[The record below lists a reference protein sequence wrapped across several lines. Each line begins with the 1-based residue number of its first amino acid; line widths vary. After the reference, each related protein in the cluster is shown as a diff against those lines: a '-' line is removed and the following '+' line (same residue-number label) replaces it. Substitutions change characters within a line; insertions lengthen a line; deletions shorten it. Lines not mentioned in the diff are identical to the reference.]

1 MTALDLLT
9 RREHSEQELFR
20 KLASRGIEADVI
32 DATISALLAEGL
44 LNNSRFAE
52 AFIHSRLQRGQG
64 PRKIRAELRD
74 RGIDDGLIGEYL
86 DDGDTQWRE
95 LVEQVRVKRFGPA
108 QPATFRERSRQM
120 RFLQQRG
127 FTSGQIAG
135 AFREGE

>member
-1 MTALDLLT
+1 MTALDLLA

-20 KLASRGIEADVI
+20 KLASRGIEADVTA
-32 DATISALLAEGL
+32 ATISALLAEGL

-52 AFIHSRLQRGQG
+52 AFIHSRFQRGQG
-64 PRKIRAELRD
+64 PQKIRAELRE

-86 DDGDTQWRE
+86 DDGDAQWRE

-108 QPATFRERSRQM
+108 QPASFRERSRQM

-127 FTSGQIAG
+127 FTSGQIADV
-135 AFREGE
+135 FREVE